1 MGGLF
6 FAGRLVGA
14 PRARVGERVLSVCH
28 VAHKEEGRWHRF
40 DAALSDVVL
49 MREAEARRRYKL
61 GECEA

>member
-1 MGGLF
+1 M
-6 FAGRLVGA
+6 
-14 PRARVGERVLSVCH
+14 GERVLSVCH